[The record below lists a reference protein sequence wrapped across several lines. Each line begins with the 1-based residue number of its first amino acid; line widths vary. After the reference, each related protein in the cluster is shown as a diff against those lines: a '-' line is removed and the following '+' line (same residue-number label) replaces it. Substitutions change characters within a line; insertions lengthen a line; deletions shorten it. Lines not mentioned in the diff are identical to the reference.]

1 MFNSTLDLVWVFILF
16 AASILVVYGLR
27 EARRAKNTLGTG
39 WAIVGLAFAT
49 VLSVVLIFS
58 SFNEV
63 KSEGVAQECSLDQQY
78 VQSQNVLSNYID
90 GFYEK
95 LGVANLATA
104 KVEDIDK
111 ILVTLLSGQSD
122 LRAWSSAKSPLFLA
136 LVQVCPQV
144 TLAQY
149 QDLLAYIQQGRAQVQ
164 ASQAKLL
171 AQLSDFDKW
180 RNSEIIFHPNQVK
193 LFGLPDSN
201 LHVTIGNR
209 TLLGAEAEQQMYN
222 IVLNPMA
229 VEAFATGRQGPLS
242 VNQ

>member
-1 MFNSTLDLVWVFILF
+1 MFNSTVDLIWVFVMF
-16 AASILVVYGLR
+16 AAAGFMVFGLR
-27 EARRAKNTLGTG
+27 AARREKSMLGTV
-39 WAIVGLAFAT
+39 WASIGLTAAA

-58 SFNEV
+58 SFNDV
-63 KSEGVAQECSLDQQY
+63 KSEGVAQECNLDQQY

-122 LRAWSSAKSPLFLA
+122 LRAWSSPKSPLFLA
-136 LVQVCPQV
+136 LLQVCPQV

-171 AQLSDFDKW
+171 GQLSDLDKW

-193 LFGLPDSN
+193 LFGFPDSN

-209 TLLGAEAEQQMYN
+209 TLAGTDAEQQMYN

-229 VEAFATGRQGPLS
+229 VEAFAAGRQGPLS